1 MDGLGIYIHIP
12 LCIKKCSYCDFCSYT
27 DLNNDMFDAYTY
39 ELCRRIKNFASG
51 QHSKRCVETVYFGGG
66 TPTLLPIRCFEK
78 IMGTVYECFN
88 IVPDAEITVECNPAS
103 ISFEGLSGLK
113 ALGINRLSIGMQ
125 SANDNELRALGRVH
139 TFKDL
144 CDIYADSRRAGFHN
158 ISLDLMYGI
167 PEQTPDSFEN
177 TLNEVCRLS
186 PEHISAYG
194 LKIEDGTL
202 FSKTRDSL
210 ILPDEDEEYH
220 MYSRCVEILE
230 HNGYGRY
237 EISNF
242 SRPDRESR
250 HNLRY
255 WTLKDYIGFGVAAHS
270 CVEGE
275 RFGNSRNIK
284 AFIEGKDITEERYAI
299 SEEERRRE
307 YVMLGLRLERGIA
320 LKEYRQRW
328 GSDFKSDF
336 PDTDRFIVGGFFKE
350 KNGSVAFTTKGFFVS
365 NSILSQMLDFE

>member
-1 MDGLGIYIHIP
+1 MDSLGIYIHIP
-12 LCIKKCSYCDFCSYT
+12 FCIKKCGYCDFCSYT
-27 DLNNDMFDAYTY
+27 DLSNSMLEAYTD
-39 ELCRRIKNFASG
+39 ELCRRIRDFAKKG
-51 QHSKRCVETVYFGGG
+51 ERYIETVYFGGG
-66 TPTLLPIRCFEK
+66 TPTLLPAGCFEK
-78 IMGTVYECFN
+78 IMKAINECFK
-88 IVPDAEITVECNPAS
+88 IAPDVEITAECNPAS
-103 ISFEGLSGLK
+103 ISFDGLAYLRT
-113 ALGINRLSIGMQ
+113 LGINRLSIGMQ
-125 SANDNELRALGRVH
+125 SANDNELRALGRVN

-167 PEQTPDSFEN
+167 PEQTPDSFEH

-202 FSKTRDSL
+202 FFKNRDRL
-210 ILPDEDEEYH
+210 ILPDEDGEYH

-242 SRPDRESR
+242 AKPERESR

-270 CVEGE
+270 CVDGV
-275 RFGNSRNIK
+275 RFGNSRNIID
-284 AFIEGKDITEERYAI
+284 FLGGKDITEEYYTI
-299 SEEERRRE
+299 SDGERRRE
-307 YVMLGLRLERGIA
+307 YVMLGLRLEKGISLA
-320 LKEYRQRW
+320 EYRQLW

-336 PDTDRFIVGGFFKE
+336 PDTDRFIKADFFE
-350 KNGSVAFTTKGFFVS
+350 ERNGSIAFTTKGFFVS
-365 NSILSQMLDFE
+365 NSILSQMLDF